1 MTPSITQSDVC
12 KALRSFILTI
22 LPSGTECTLAQIN
35 RVPEPKSDNYVLMT
49 PLRRP
54 RLATNIDSMDD
65 CSFIGS
71 ITATTLNVS
80 EMLAGNIAAGAI
92 VFGTN
97 VAANTSITRQL
108 TGIPGGIGT
117 YLIAPTQNVASE
129 KMAAGQ
135 ATMMQETEMTVQLDF
150 HGPLSPD
157 NAQVFSTTFRDECAV
172 QFFAA
177 ANANV
182 SPLYSDDPQQRPFVN
197 DQSQYEFR
205 WCIDC
210 YLQINPA
217 VVVPQQFFNS
227 ATVISQE
234 IDATFPVS

>member
-1 MTPSITQSDVC
+1 
-12 KALRSFILTI
+12 
-22 LPSGTECTLAQIN
+22 
-35 RVPEPKSDNYVLMT
+35 
-49 PLRRP
+49 
-54 RLATNIDSMDD
+54 
-65 CSFIGS
+65 
-71 ITATTLNVS
+71 
-80 EMLAGNIAAGAI
+80 MLVGNITAGAI

-108 TGIPGGIGT
+108 TGVPGGVGT
-117 YLIAPTQNVASE
+117 YLISSTQNVASE
-129 KMAAGQ
+129 KMASGQ

-157 NAQVFSTTFRDECAV
+157 NVQVFSTTFRDEYAV

-177 ANANV
+177 ENANV

-205 WCIDC
+205 WCVDC
-210 YLQINPA
+210 YLQINPI
-217 VVVPQQFFNS
+217 VTVPAQAFDA
-227 ATVISQE
+227 ATVIPEE